1 MILSADE
8 TEFTASARTF
18 FHMRMKLTRDRFF
31 SQHGTTFVA
40 PRKKALEMPSVP
52 VLFESGFLVIH
63 IFKR

>member
-1 MILSADE
+1 M
-8 TEFTASARTF
+8 
-18 FHMRMKLTRDRFF
+18 
-31 SQHGTTFVA
+31 TFVA